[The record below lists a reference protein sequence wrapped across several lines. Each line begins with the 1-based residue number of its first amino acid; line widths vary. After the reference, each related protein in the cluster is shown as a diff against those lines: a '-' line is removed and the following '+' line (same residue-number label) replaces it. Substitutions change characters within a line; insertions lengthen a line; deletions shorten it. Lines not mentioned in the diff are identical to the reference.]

1 MVICWTGLNQSTV
14 SLAVAHRT
22 PTFRD
27 SLQTRFLSS
36 LQKASSEELRKVWG
50 LGAGV
55 MGKSVRESLRTSVQE
70 DTIVNF
76 KISLGLALA
85 LF

>member
-1 MVICWTGLNQSTV
+1 
-14 SLAVAHRT
+14 
-22 PTFRD
+22 
-27 SLQTRFLSS
+27 
-36 LQKASSEELRKVWG
+36 
-50 LGAGV
+50 